1 MAAENIVV
9 MSHGRVVDQGTHSD
23 LLEKRSVY
31 YELVEKQR
39 MSTERDTGPSEEN
52 STLDVNAEFPGSKD
66 EGNESNKHT
75 YQIELDPIS
84 EGHEKDGDGKADGR
98 YSLWELIKFVANFN
112 KQETFTML
120 WGLFFSV
127 ITGAGNPT

>member
-1 MAAENIVV
+1 
-9 MSHGRVVDQGTHSD
+9 MSHGRVVEQGTHSD

-39 MSTERDTGPSEEN
+39 MSTERDIGPSEEK
-52 STLDVNAEFPGSKD
+52 STFDADAEFPDSKD
-66 EGNESNKHT
+66 EGNDSNEHT
-75 YQIELDPIS
+75 YQIEQDCVA
-84 EGHEKDGDGKADGR
+84 EGREGDSDGEAHDGR
-98 YSLWELIKFVANFN
+98 YSLWELMKFVANFN

>member
-1 MAAENIVV
+1 
-9 MSHGRVVDQGTHSD
+9 
-23 LLEKRSVY
+23 VY

-39 MSTERDTGPSEEN
+39 MSTGRDIGPSEEK
-52 STLDVNAEFPGSKD
+52 SKFDADAEFPDSKD

-75 YQIELDPIS
+75 YQIEQDPVAEGR
-84 EGHEKDGDGKADGR
+84 EGHSDGKAHEGR
-98 YSLWELIKFVANFN
+98 YSLWELMKFVANFN

>member
-1 MAAENIVV
+1 
-9 MSHGRVVDQGTHSD
+9 MSHGGVVEQGTHSD

-39 MSTERDTGPSEEN
+39 MSTERDVGPSEER
-52 STLDVNAEFPGSKD
+52 STFDMDAELPGSKD
-66 EGNESNKHT
+66 EGNESHKHT
-75 YQIELDPIS
+75 YQIEQDPVS
-84 EGHEKDGDGKADGR
+84 EGQDGDSDGKADGR
-98 YSLWELIKFVANFN
+98 FSLWELIKFVANFN

-120 WGLFFSV
+120 WGLIFSV

>member
-1 MAAENIVV
+1 
-9 MSHGRVVDQGTHSD
+9 MSNGRVVEQGTHNE

-39 MSTERDTGPSEEN
+39 MSTERDIGPSEEK
-52 STLDVNAEFPGSKD
+52 STFDADTEFPVSKH
-66 EGNESNKHT
+66 EGNESNIHA
-75 YQIELDPIS
+75 YQIKQDLVT
-84 EGHEKDGDGKADGR
+84 EGREANSDGKAHDHR

-112 KQETFTML
+112 KQETFTIL